1 MNKIEI
7 YTYMLSLKKFIR
19 VPVALNREPNVPA
32 NFSKIQPSRRAQK
45 FLRIQIFDFRGI
57 NAHF

>member
-1 MNKIEI
+1 
-7 YTYMLSLKKFIR
+7 MLSLKKFIR
-19 VPVALNREPNVPA
+19 VPVALNKEPNVPA

-45 FLRIQIFDFRGI
+45 FLRIQIFDLRGI